1 MNRRGLFRTPTAR
14 VVLQAQ
20 PNTNT
25 SAAWPNN
32 LPYTSGGFSTAAY
45 QNGEPQAGGFSAQYG
60 YFQMTAEL
68 PTGAGLWPAFWL
80 EPVNGTSACEID
92 IFEAPFN
99 NPTLIQS
106 SLHGG
111 NGYTTGQVTVPN
123 YSTNFNTYGVNW
135 NAQTIT
141 YYVNGQVIGST
152 PTPASCNTP
161 AFILANLAV
170 GGTSWAWSGVPNSSN
185 TWPANM
191 MIQSITYN
199 PNGPGGVGNDG
210 GTYTGGL
217 AEAGTIAATQPA
229 TTAAVTTPTP
239 TPPATAT
246 APAATDPPATAGST
260 PSTPATTAAPAA
272 AATPAKTATT
282 SAQQITPGSG
292 SVTDCAGNTWTINSN
307 NKILENDTP
316 VLGGGDT
323 AALTLDGSCTVY
335 GLSNGNNGSKVGWF
349 TLSSVTPG
357 SNQTWN
363 YMGATAI
370 PPTTGTST
378 TAAAP
383 PTTAASGPPAA
394 TTAAA
399 AAPAVS
405 IAPLAVQSCPATAAG
420 SGGFH
425 VAGGQI
431 IGPNGQV
438 WIARGVDVHA
448 ANLSAAAQQLPTQ
461 FPGVNLV
468 RVAAG
473 DYEPLEDPSSFA
485 GAVTTLTSQGTVVEF
500 TDYSNS
506 LGTGGGGGQGVVFTG
521 ALLANELAWFSAMA
535 WYYKNNPYVWL
546 GTNNEPATT
555 GGSLSDWQLATYQA
569 IRNTGNTNP
578 IFLEPSGSRPPGYGG
593 TPLQAAMNPADYT
606 GMTNVIWDP
615 HVYGYQT
622 NYSTDPG
629 TIAAEIVAMVAASQT
644 IQSADGVVP
653 AVIGE
658 YRPGRVER
666 DANRHRRD
674 QRRRKR
680 HNRERG
686 LGMGHPR
693 HGRRSIWRSDGDH
706 LRWPAERWPD
716 HHLRPDGP
724 AIRKYKCRPPIEL
737 SANGT
742 GAAEHQ
748 YRHGAACRQP
758 ANAEHARRGN
768 DGASNDD
775 GGPNSRG
782 PEPAGG
788 RRGRPGQRDRGRRA
802 SSHAGD
808 AVRARIAAAI
818 IALAALLTSWL
829 ALASMAFL
837 WVLGFWQIYPWPAK
851 LWMWIRYAVEA
862 PPNAIV
868 HRWLIISAIV
878 ASLPFLTIGA
888 LMLRL
893 WWWWR
898 ANPRRLVPPPGGGLR
913 PIEGGVTANYGCAR
927 ILTEKECLE
936 RYPGPTGV
944 VIGELRTGQAG
955 TAPLVID
962 PCATGAGHGMLIAGT
977 RSGKT
982 TSACTALLH
991 WLTSAIVLDPSAE
1004 MGVMLGDALRANGQ
1018 TVHLLN
1024 PEIPGSGFN
1033 ALAWID
1039 VTRPLAAMDVK
1050 EVISWVFPDDKNKTV
1065 QKDGYFEPTGKSL
1078 CTAIL
1083 ADLLWSDRPAAE
1095 KTLRTF
1101 RRLVVAPS
1109 LRCKVYWPTSTPNR
1123 NARWRATSPARS

>member
-1 MNRRGLFRTPTAR
+1 
-14 VVLQAQ
+14 
-20 PNTNT
+20 
-25 SAAWPNN
+25 
-32 LPYTSGGFSTAAY
+32 
-45 QNGEPQAGGFSAQYG
+45 
-60 YFQMTAEL
+60 L

-170 GGTSWAWSGVPNSSN
+170 GGASWAWSGVPNSSN
-185 TWPANM
+185 TWPVNM
-191 MIQSITYN
+191 TIQSITYN

-210 GTYTGGL
+210 GTYSGGL
-217 AEAGTIAATQPA
+217 AEAGTTAAPQPA

-239 TPPATAT
+239 TAPATAT
-246 APAATDPPATAGST
+246 APAATTTATVADPPAATDPPATAGST
-260 PSTPATTAAPAA
+260 PSTLATAAAPAA
-272 AATPAKTATT
+272 AATPTKTVTT

-307 NKILENDTP
+307 NKILENGTP
-316 VLGGGDT
+316 VLDGGDT

-378 TAAAP
+378 P
-383 PTTAASGPPAA
+383 
-394 TTAAA
+394 AAA
-399 AAPAVS
+399 ASAVS

-448 ANLSAAAQQLPTQ
+448 ANLSAAAQQLPIQ

-535 WYYKNNPYVWL
+535 SYYKNNPYVWL
-546 GTNNEPATT
+546 GTNNEPTTT
-555 GGSLSDWQLATYQA
+555 GGSLSNWQLATYQA

-629 TIAAEIVAMVAASQT
+629 TIAAEIVALVAASQT

-658 YRPGRVER
+658 YGPEGS
-666 DANRHRRD
+666 N
-674 QRRRKR
+674 
-680 HNRERG
+680 
-686 LGMGHPR
+686 GMQTV
-693 HGRRSIWRSDGDH
+693 
-706 LRWPAERWPD
+706 
-716 HHLRPDGP
+716 
-724 AIRKYKCRPPIEL
+724 
-737 SANGT
+737 T
-742 GAAEHQ
+742 GVI
-748 YRHGAACRQP
+748 
-758 ANAEHARRGN
+758 NA
-768 DGASNDD
+768 GASGTTGSAAWVWDTQGTV
-775 GGPNSRG
+775 GGPSGDPTGTTYGGLLSGGQITTYGQMVQLFVNTNVVPLSNCQLTAQAQQNINTDTAQLAAN
-782 PEPAGG
+782 PPTSTTPDAATTAPATMT
-788 RRGRPGQRDRGRRA
+788 
-802 SSHAGD
+802 GD
-808 AVRARIAAAI
+808 PTVAALNQQADAAVAQGNAIAAA
-818 IALAALLTSWL
+818 A
-829 ALASMAFL
+829 
-837 WVLGFWQIYPWPAK
+837 Q
-851 LWMWIRYAVEA
+851 
-862 PPNAIV
+862 
-868 HRWLIISAIV
+868 
-878 ASLPFLTIGA
+878 
-888 LMLRL
+888 
-893 WWWWR
+893 
-898 ANPRRLVPPPGGGLR
+898 
-913 PIEGGVTANYGCAR
+913 
-927 ILTEKECLE
+927 
-936 RYPGPTGV
+936 
-944 VIGELRTGQAG
+944 
-955 TAPLVID
+955 
-962 PCATGAGHGMLIAGT
+962 
-977 RSGKT
+977 
-982 TSACTALLH
+982 
-991 WLTSAIVLDPSAE
+991 
-1004 MGVMLGDALRANGQ
+1004 
-1018 TVHLLN
+1018 
-1024 PEIPGSGFN
+1024 
-1033 ALAWID
+1033 
-1039 VTRPLAAMDVK
+1039 AAM
-1050 EVISWVFPDDKNKTV
+1050 
-1065 QKDGYFEPTGKSL
+1065 Q
-1078 CTAIL
+1078 
-1083 ADLLWSDRPAAE
+1083 
-1095 KTLRTF
+1095 
-1101 RRLVVAPS
+1101 
-1109 LRCKVYWPTSTPNR
+1109 
-1123 NARWRATSPARS
+1123 ATQ